1 MLTIRYAA
9 GSHTVTLNGVS
20 YDMNRPSSDDI
31 PLRLHRKVIRE
42 AVLKAFNRRNS
53 KRTK

>member
-1 MLTIRYAA
+1 MITIRMGA
-9 GSHTVTLNGVS
+9 GVNTVTLNGVT
-20 YDMNRPSSDDI
+20 YDMLKPSSDDI